1 MTTSAWIADRLNRW
15 AHAGHAL
22 RQDYAAV
29 QDAAAV
35 ESMRRIQRTFWVF
48 GPIELV
54 LAVWYLVYPVPA
66 DRPDLQLWAQ
76 SLLTLHVFTA
86 LVTGV
91 LLLVVGRSLR
101 GASSASAVKLQMA
114 MCFTYLMYG
123 VAVSYLDIH
132 VGGVQAFI
140 LICCGVAGLSL
151 MRPFISITIYGV
163 TLVVMVGAL
172 QLGVEPGAPRAIMVM
187 NSVIAAVLSVVLSAI
202 IFHQYARG
210 LLLQREL
217 ALLASQDPLTLL
229 PNRREVLLRIN
240 QAVAMRKR
248 SAQSGALLFIDLD
261 HFKVINDTRGHQ
273 VGDMLL
279 KEVAQRLSGCV
290 RITDTVARLG
300 GDEFLVLLD
309 NLASDLG
316 AASREAETVARKF
329 IDALNRPCYIEG
341 ADVQSSPS
349 IGIAM
354 VHDGTSDANE
364 LMRQADLAMYQAK
377 DAGRN
382 TVRFYDHDIQQ
393 RLMEKAALEA
403 DLRKALERNELQL
416 YYQPQVTA
424 DGQIVGAEALLRW
437 KHPHKGFIPPG
448 QFIPIAESSALIE
461 QIGSWV
467 VHTACETLERW
478 ARHST
483 LQHLSLAVNV
493 SARQF
498 AQASFVPAVLA
509 ELAPAQFDIRRLK
522 LELTESMLVTDMD
535 DVVAKMEALSQHGV
549 RFSLDDFG
557 TGYSSLAYI
566 KRLPL
571 DQLKID
577 QSFVRDLHEDAN
589 DAAIIRVIVGLA
601 QTLDLEVI
609 AEGVETAAQRDYL
622 LRAGCHNFQGYFFG
636 RPMPADALEALVCAA
651 PEAVPQNGTPS
662 SVPILPA

>member
-1 MTTSAWIADRLNRW
+1 MDRLNRW
-15 AHAGHAL
+15 AQARHAL

-35 ESMRRIQRTFWVF
+35 ESMRRIQRTFWAF

-54 LAVWYLVYPVPA
+54 LALWYLAYPVPA
-66 DRPDLQLWAQ
+66 DRPDLQDWAHA
-76 SLLTLHVFTA
+76 LLALHLFTA
-86 LVTGV
+86 AVTAVLVV
-91 LLLVVGRSLR
+91 VVGRFLR
-101 GASSASAVKLQMA
+101 QDASSSASAVRLQMA

-151 MRPFISITIYGV
+151 MRPSISITIYGV
-163 TLVVMVGAL
+163 TLVVMVAAL
-172 QLGVEPGAPRAIMVM
+172 QLGVEPGAQRAIMVM

-273 VGDMLL
+273 VGDLLL

-309 NLASDLG
+309 NLAPDLG
-316 AASREAETVARKF
+316 VASREAETVARKF
-329 IDALNRPCYIEG
+329 IDALNRPCTIDG
-341 ADVQSSPS
+341 TDVQSSPS

-382 TVRFYDHDIQQ
+382 TVRFYDHSVQA
-393 RLMEKAALEA
+393 RLLEKAALE
-403 DLRKALERNELQL
+403 NELRL
-416 YYQPQVTA
+416 ALHSDALCLHYQPQVRA
-424 DGQIVGAEALLRW
+424 DGSITGAEALLRW
-437 KHPHKGFIPPG
+437 KHPTRGYIAPGDFIPV
-448 QFIPIAESSALIE
+448 AESAGLMDRL
-461 QIGSWV
+461 GTWV
-467 VHTACETLERW
+467 LHQSCQTLKAW
-478 ARHST
+478 AQLPQCRHLT
-483 LQHLSLAVNV
+483 LAVNV
-493 SARQF
+493 SAVQF
-498 AQASFVPAVLA
+498 SQPHFVDTVLGA
-509 ELAPAQFDIRRLK
+509 LSTLQGLAPQLK

-535 DVVAKMEALSQHGV
+535 DVIAKMTQLHHHGV
-549 RFSLDDFG
+549 QFSLDDFG

-577 QSFVRDLHEDAN
+577 QSFVRDVMDDSN
-589 DAAIIRVIVGLA
+589 DAAIVRVIVGLSE
-601 QTLDLEVI
+601 TLGLGVI
-609 AEGVETAAQRDYL
+609 AEGVETLAQRDFL
-622 LRAGCHNFQGYFFG
+622 LQAGCAHFQGYFYS
-636 RPMPADALEALVCAA
+636 RPLPLDAFEAL
-651 PEAVPQNGTPS
+651 
-662 SVPILPA
+662 LPAVQGG